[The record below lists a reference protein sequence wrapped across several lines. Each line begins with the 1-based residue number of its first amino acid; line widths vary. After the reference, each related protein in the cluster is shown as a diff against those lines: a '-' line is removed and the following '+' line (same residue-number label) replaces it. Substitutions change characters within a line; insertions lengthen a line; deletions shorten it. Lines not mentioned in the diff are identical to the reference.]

1 MTQPSYKD
9 ILGYDPLASGR
20 GSYGPRNKDEW
31 AYSVAIALANR
42 WANNTLGDTG
52 VGTIWDARW
61 WAAAGVGTPDPSQ
74 RGSGKTDEITFN
86 QFLSF
91 AYWLADNWENTS
103 DAVRNYLSPPPRT
116 QYGLTP
122 DDEERLWRSQEAEKD
137 RELQRDLENIRGQ
150 WNYKIEEL
158 RSATDRYI
166 AELRAATDKEIA
178 AMQDALERYLEEGR
192 NRRFDLQLEED
203 RRQFNAQMQL
213 EWARY
218 QLEQRR
224 MQADV
229 VLQLFRMGVEVA
241 ANPVDWVAHQYFM
254 QNYSVPLTMTGFIA
268 STYVFGAIPP
278 NGPSAAGPVVGGPG
292 AIDGMQL
299 LAMDLGVKP
308 AFVPPSQA
316 AQQYPG
322 GYVGQVAAE
331 FRSDVTLRRIADQ
344 YFNGDVSA
352 IDREVD
358 RARMNE
364 LLPTVGLNPVTA
376 EEAPRLAERLATSM
390 PSTSVQDIG
399 SELSS
404 FLSQM
409 KKEAASAGS
418 PPEGWQYRPKQE
430 GARTDIFAD
439 VLYSAGAQAQQQP
452 SASTGIWTGLT
463 SAAQQPAAVGQ
474 QQPSSVSPLI
484 YRPQQVVG
492 GGQQQQQQQAS
503 SSVFNP
509 ATFGEDLLNQLSQLT
524 GLPVEQL
531 RRVIPT
537 QLLAGGYTLQQL
549 ANSPIVQAMQQGTTP
564 SRFRTAP
571 VSPNERFGNLLAL
584 GIPMGLRG
592 GQDFN
597 LQSYLQGGPV
607 NRMLMEGAIK
617 AMGFDPSTFIW
628 QASKTAPM
636 TDITPGLRGRM
647 GF

>member
-1 MTQPSYKD
+1 
-9 ILGYDPLASGR
+9 
-20 GSYGPRNKDEW
+20 
-31 AYSVAIALANR
+31 
-42 WANNTLGDTG
+42 
-52 VGTIWDARW
+52 
-61 WAAAGVGTPDPSQ
+61 
-74 RGSGKTDEITFN
+74 
-86 QFLSF
+86 
-91 AYWLADNWENTS
+91 
-103 DAVRNYLSPPPRT
+103 
-116 QYGLTP
+116 
-122 DDEERLWRSQEAEKD
+122 
-137 RELQRDLENIRGQ
+137 
-150 WNYKIEEL
+150 
-158 RSATDRYI
+158 
-166 AELRAATDKEIA
+166 
-178 AMQDALERYLEEGR
+178 
-192 NRRFDLQLEED
+192 
-203 RRQFNAQMQL
+203 MQL

-331 FRSDVTLRRIADQ
+331 LRSDVTLQRIADQ

-358 RARMNE
+358 SARMNE
-364 LLPTVGLNPVTA
+364 LLPAVGLNPVTA
-376 EEAPRLAERLATSM
+376 EEALRLAERLATSM

-404 FLSQM
+404 FLNRM
-409 KKEAASAGS
+409 KREAGS
-418 PPEGWQYRPKQE
+418 RYLPTQGGPK
-430 GARTDIFAD
+430 TDMFVD
-439 VLYSAGAQAQQQP
+439 LLYSPAAQAQQQP

-463 SAAQQPAAVGQ
+463 SVAQRPAATGQ
-474 QQPSSVSPLI
+474 QLSSAASPLM
-484 YRPQQVVG
+484 YLPQQVVG
-492 GGQQQQQQQAS
+492 SGQQQQAGGP
-503 SSVFNP
+503 VFTP
-509 ATFGEDLLNQLSQLT
+509 ATFGDDLLNQLSQLT

-549 ANSPIVQAMQQGTTP
+549 ANSPIVQAMQQGTVP

-636 TDITPGLRGRM
+636 TDITPGLRGRI